1 MWRPVAFISK
11 SLSDIERNYEIH
23 NKKMLAVVR
32 YLEVW
37 RHFLK
42 EITIKFKIW
51 IDYKNLEYF
60 IKAQKLNKR
69 QAKWTLYLS
78 RFDFTLKYILG
89 SKMGKIDSL
98 SRRLDWEIGVKRDNK
113 DKMLVKPEWLEVR
126 RTDRVEVIIERVD
139 LLEKVKQSRVK
150 DDEVVKAVK
159 DLIMLST
166 NNLKYQMIG
175 RRTEKLTERFVGLYK
190 IKKIVLTNAVE
201 LELPSTVRIH
211 PVVNISR
218 IYRYIEQVEE
228 QKKKQQA
235 LVIIEEEEEQEVE
248 RILNKWQI
256 REKDKYLIQWKEF
269 TAKSDTWK
277 GIKNLGNAK
286 EVVEE
291 FEREYQ

>member
-1 MWRPVAFISK
+1 
-11 SLSDIERNYEIH
+11 
-23 NKKMLAVVR
+23 
-32 YLEVW
+32 
-37 RHFLK
+37 
-42 EITIKFKIW
+42 
-51 IDYKNLEYF
+51 
-60 IKAQKLNKR
+60 
-69 QAKWTLYLS
+69 
-78 RFDFTLKYILG
+78 
-89 SKMGKIDSL
+89 MGKIDSL

-235 LVIIEEEEEQEVE
+235 LVIIEEEEE
-248 RILNKWQI
+248 
-256 REKDKYLIQWKEF
+256 
-269 TAKSDTWK
+269 
-277 GIKNLGNAK
+277 
-286 EVVEE
+286 
-291 FEREYQ
+291 